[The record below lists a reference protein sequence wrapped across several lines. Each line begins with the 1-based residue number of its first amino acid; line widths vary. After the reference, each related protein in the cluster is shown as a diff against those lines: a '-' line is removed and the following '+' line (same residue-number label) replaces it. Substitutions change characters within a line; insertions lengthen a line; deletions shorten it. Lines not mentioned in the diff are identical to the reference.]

1 MWLKSALEKLNTSM
15 IGSYN
20 MKFDINYLDHK
31 GNIAETINYKTI
43 KEFEKEI
50 RECFDVGRPIDFKY
64 IEQEIER

>member
-1 MWLKSALEKLNTSM
+1 MKGRSK
-15 IGSYN
+15 
-20 MKFDINYLDHK
+20 MKFDINYLDFK

-50 RECFDVGRPIDFKY
+50 RECFDIGRPIDFKY

>member
-1 MWLKSALEKLNTSM
+1 
-15 IGSYN
+15 

-50 RECFDVGRPIDFKY
+50 RECFDIGRPIDFKY
-64 IEQEIER
+64 VEQEIER